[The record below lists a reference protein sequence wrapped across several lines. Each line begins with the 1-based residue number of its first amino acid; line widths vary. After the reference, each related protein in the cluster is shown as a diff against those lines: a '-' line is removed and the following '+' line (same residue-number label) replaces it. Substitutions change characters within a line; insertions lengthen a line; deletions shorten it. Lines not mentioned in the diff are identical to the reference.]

1 MADDKEPKQPKEPK
15 ARKARKNVDPHWK
28 PGEESWE
35 PVPVRMEAVDW
46 SYSEPEWFTPGA
58 NEKGQSTRMS
68 HRVAPEMERAVE
80 VLVASGRFPYKTTG
94 DLIRHAIYRHL
105 FFLHRLEPDA
115 DRHILVVIDGI
126 LQMLRDDEVRQ
137 RVLEMFSQTEARIK
151 YHQAQGNYDEA
162 VRIAINEKARLEAS
176 QPGHTRDRCMET
188 LKKMMVPIARR
199 AREER
204 EKLEK
209 SRKMPKRGVTMTDI
223 SSLPEPPEDDPE
235 D

>member
-1 MADDKEPKQPKEPK
+1 MADEPKPK
-15 ARKARKNVDPHWK
+15 AKKKARAVEPNWK

-68 HRVAPEMERAVE
+68 HRVPPEMERAAE

-126 LQMLRDDEVRQ
+126 LQMLRDDEIRQ
-137 RVLEMFSQTEARIK
+137 RVIEMFSQTEARIK
-151 YHQAQGNYDEA
+151 YHQGQGNYDEA
-162 VRIAINEKARLEAS
+162 VRIAINEKARLEGS
-176 QPGHTRDRCMET
+176 QPGHTRDQCLVT
-188 LKKMMVPIARR
+188 LKKMMVPIARK

-204 EKLEK
+204 EKLEAAK
-209 SRKMPKRGVTMTDI
+209 KTKPRRATMTDI
-223 SSLPEPPEDDPE
+223 SSLPEPPVDEQDD
-235 D
+235 

>member
-1 MADDKEPKQPKEPK
+1 MADDKDQKPKAK
-15 ARKARKNVDPHWK
+15 ARKAKHVEPNWK

-35 PVPVRMEAVDW
+35 PVPVRMEAIDW
-46 SYSEPEWFTPGA
+46 SYSEPEWFTPGT
-58 NEKGQSTRMS
+58 NEKGQSVRVNNRM
-68 HRVAPEMERAVE
+68 APEMERAVE

-94 DLIRHAIYRHL
+94 DLVRHAVYRHL

-115 DRHILVVIDGI
+115 DRHILVVVDGI

-137 RVLEMFSQTEARIK
+137 RVIDMFSQTEARIK

-176 QPGHTRDRCMET
+176 QPGHTRDKCIET
-188 LKKMMVPIARR
+188 LKKMMVPIAKR

-204 EKLEK
+204 EKLEQA
-209 SRKMPKRGVTMTDI
+209 RKLKPVKATMTDI
-223 SSLPEPPEDDPE
+223 ASLPEPPEDDPE